1 MCKKILATFSTVL
14 LLSLADGGMRAQDS
28 KAVLQGV
35 ARALGAENLKC
46 LTYAGTGQIGLVGQN
61 FTPRDDWPKLEMPSC
76 TKSVNFDA
84 RASREERVLRQGS
97 NAARGGGG
105 MPLTAEQRRTAL
117 VSGNFAWNAAG
128 TAVTPMPEA
137 AEQRQLEI
145 WLTPHGFIKGAL
157 AATNPVILTRNE
169 GAEGGGKR
177 RVTMISFTAL
187 GKYRVNATVN
197 AENLIER
204 VQTWVPNPIIG
215 DMNFE
220 TMYRD
225 YKDFGGVRFPTRF
238 HAHDDW
244 DDESSGNPQISG
256 GHNSFDINVS
266 SVEGNACADIPPVPD
281 AVRTAKIATPRVVSE
296 KLADGVYLLGGG
308 SHNSVAVEFRDYVAV
323 VEAPLN
329 EERSLAVIAEVRKL
343 TSNRPINYVV
353 NTHHHFDH
361 SGGLRTYVHE
371 DGSAIIT
378 YRGNREFF
386 GQEVFSLSAQR
397 TLQPDRLSLYPPEE
411 AAEGYRF
418 ETVVERFSLGDDTRV
433 LEVHRI
439 QGQTHAD
446 GLLAAYLPKEKI
458 LIQADLFTPR
468 PPAAPGMKPTA
479 LEQALADNVRRL
491 KLDVARMVSIEGP
504 IAAWG
509 EFLKISG
516 VR

>member
-1 MCKKILATFSTVL
+1 
-14 LLSLADGGMRAQDS
+14 
-28 KAVLQGV
+28 V
-35 ARALGAENLKC
+35 A
-46 LTYAGTGQIGLVGQN
+46 
-61 FTPRDDWPKLEMPSC
+61 
-76 TKSVNFDA
+76 
-84 RASREERVLRQGS
+84 
-97 NAARGGGG
+97 
-105 MPLTAEQRRTAL
+105 
-117 VSGNFAWNAAG
+117 
-128 TAVTPMPEA
+128 
-137 AEQRQLEI
+137 
-145 WLTPHGFIKGAL
+145 
-157 AATNPVILTRNE
+157 
-169 GAEGGGKR
+169 
-177 RVTMISFTAL
+177 
-187 GKYRVNATVN
+187 
-197 AENLIER
+197 
-204 VQTWVPNPIIG
+204 NPIIG

-220 TMYRD
+220 TMYSD

-256 GHNSFDINVS
+256 GHNSFDL
-266 SVEGNACADIPPVPD
+266 SVTSVQGNACGDIPSVPD
-281 AVRTAKIATPRVVSE
+281 SVRTAKIAPPRVVSE

-343 TSNRPINYVV
+343 TANKPINYVI

-418 ETVVERFSLGDDTRV
+418 ETVVERFTLGDDTRV
-433 LEVHRI
+433 LEVHRV

-446 GLLAAYLPKEKI
+446 GLLVAYLPKEKI

-468 PPAAPGMKPTA
+468 PPSAPGTKPTA
-479 LEQALADNVRRL
+479 LEQALADNIRRL

-504 IAAWG
+504 VVTWND
-509 EFLKISG
+509 FLKVSG
-516 VR
+516 AR